1 MLRGG
6 VTCAK
11 CGTKKSI
18 VRYFSS
24 GGVLVAVCDD
34 CWRRMNKNE
43 RREFLRSFREEQ
55 EKGDVEHDG
64 GLCDRKN

>member
-6 VTCAK
+6 VTCTK

-24 GGVLVAVCDD
+24 GGAMVVVCDD
-34 CWRRMNKNE
+34 CWRAMNKSE
-43 RREFLRSFREEQ
+43 RREFLRSFRKEAETQ
-55 EKGDVEHDG
+55 EDKEAVNDG
-64 GLCDRKN
+64 R

>member
-6 VTCAK
+6 VTCTK

-43 RREFLRSFREEQ
+43 RREFLRSFRNESKTPEKQ
-55 EKGDVEHDG
+55 EVASCE
-64 GLCDRKN
+64 

>member
-6 VTCAK
+6 VTCTK

-43 RREFLRSFREEQ
+43 RREFLRSFKEEQ
-55 EKGDVEHDG
+55 ESKEEIHDG
-64 GLCDRKN
+64 NNK